1 MDLLAADR
9 SNAAVVRPFLTG
21 SDIVGDPSRPPRRWC
36 IDLGLRSL
44 QETQRFPAALAIVR
58 RDVKPERDLNHRATY

>member
-21 SDIVGDPSRPPRRWC
+21 SDIVGDPRRLPRRWC
-36 IDLGLRSL
+36 IDFGLRSL

-58 RDVKPERDLNHRATY
+58 RDVKPEQDLNRRATY